1 MRSIPFQIDAATREQ
16 LQTDPGQIYGRAVLA
31 HLPRLLGQID
41 RNPHSPTYGSCCRN
55 FWHYRIEDI
64 SNSQLQEVVLT
75 LALAYHIEADWNPYT
90 GSPQLLRWTEAILH
104 YWTTLQ
110 RHSGSFDEV
119 YRGQDSY
126 AATAFTSYCASE
138 ATLLLRDVLD
148 SKLVAA
154 VTASLE
160 RAGHW
165 LAGSEEQ
172 LACNQISGA
181 IAALL
186 NTSRL
191 SGNADHEH
199 AARRLL
205 ERLGR
210 LQTAEGWFNEY
221 GGADIGYS
229 SLTLDYLVKIHAATG
244 WDDAGEMAERLLK
257 FLAWFVHRDGTG
269 GGVHGSRNTE
279 YIIPHGIELLAARH
293 HPLACSLS
301 NLLLTGIANHP
312 ERAVVNRL
320 DDRYLCYLGGFFM
333 QAAAAAR
340 VRTSTAIELP
350 CTTNHS
356 QYFPAAGLW
365 SYSNASYHLV
375 ASTAKGGA
383 LRCDFHDGASF
394 QDGGLFVTRSDG
406 QVFTTQTLQQNT
418 AAPPAGETL
427 NIAAPLLQVK
437 HITISPWRALLFKCY
452 NLTMPR
458 QLRRVVLDL
467 LRKRAVSSG
476 ATLGDTRRSIHACAE
491 TLEIRDSLELPQGK
505 FQVRVALLL
514 ERAFSFASS
523 GFFHPAET
531 EQVSALPEEFPVHG
545 PGKTVMER
553 TLDAGGWHI
562 HGHAPTRED
571 SA

>member
-1 MRSIPFQIDAATREQ
+1 MDSTLLQIDTATRE
-16 LQTDPGQIYGRAVLA
+16 LIQTDPGRIYGRAVLA

-75 LALAYHIEADWNPYT
+75 LALAYHIKADWNPYA
-90 GSPQLLRWTEAILH
+90 GSPQLLRWTEAVLR

-110 RHSGSFDEV
+110 RSSGSFDEV

-126 AATAFTSYCASE
+126 AATAFTSYCSSE

-148 SKLVAA
+148 DELVAT

-160 RAGHW
+160 RAAHW
-165 LAGSEEQ
+165 LTGSDEQ

-181 IAALL
+181 IAALI

-191 SGNADHEH
+191 SNNSAHER
-199 AARRLL
+199 AARQLL
-205 ERLGR
+205 DRLGR
-210 LQTAEGWFNEY
+210 LQTSEGWFNEY

-257 FLAWFVHRDGTG
+257 FLVWFVHRDGTG

-279 YIIPHGIELLAARH
+279 YIIPHGIELLAAQQH
-293 HPLACSLS
+293 SLAGNLG
-301 NLLLTGIANHP
+301 NLLLNGIASHP

-333 QAAAAAR
+333 QAAASAR
-340 VRTSTAIELP
+340 ARPATAIELP
-350 CTTNHS
+350 CTSPHS

-365 SYSNASYHLV
+365 STTNAAYHLV
-375 ASTAKGGA
+375 VSTAKGGA

-406 QVFTTQTLQQNT
+406 QVFTTQALQQNT
-418 AAPPAGETL
+418 ATAPADD
-427 NIAAPLLQVK
+427 NIDIAAPLLEVK
-437 HITISPWRALLFKCY
+437 HITISPWRAILFKGY

-458 QLRRVVLDL
+458 QLRRLVLDL

-476 ATLGDTRRSIHACAE
+476 TVLGQSRRNIHAGTAS
-491 TLEIRDSLELPQGK
+491 LEIRDRLALPQGS
-505 FQVRVALLL
+505 FQVRVALLV

-523 GFFHPAET
+523 GFFHPAES
-531 EQVSALPEEFPVHG
+531 EQPSALPDELNING
-545 PGKTVMER
+545 PAGLTIKR
-553 TLDAGGWHI
+553 TLDANGWHT
-562 HGHAPTRED
+562 HDHACTRD
-571 SA
+571 DTT